1 MWLVTHGQAV
11 PSGDFINTQTHMHRK
26 LRESDTNMCAH
37 TNREVG
43 RAAATQHISLGE
55 GGRVFGVVWLGVGGE
70 IKGEVLG

>member
-1 MWLVTHGQAV
+1 
-11 PSGDFINTQTHMHRK
+11 MHRK